1 MPLSSAPWVSPSPA
15 RNQRRTSIPSAPDEP
30 KVNRPASGYRAEMPR
45 PIGLHLTIALT
56 SLMSSV
62 AALPSARLGLLPW
75 HPKLAK
81 TAADLTGQLMAAD
94 PEKLTAAMAQVL
106 TGRLGGLIA
115 GIERYQN
122 HPYRRDLPEPPI
134 LWRRGA
140 ARLFDY
146 GGGSGRPVFMVPSLV
161 NRYYVLDLSR
171 RRSFARWLVGRG
183 YRPLIIDWG
192 TPGAMEQTFDLSDYV
207 LGHLA
212 DAFDCAAALGDGPM
226 PVVGYCMGGNLA
238 LALALARPQQTK
250 GLALLAAPWDFHAD
264 DGPSPMANMAGQWEN
279 LVSAFPALPVDLLQT
294 LFALLDPNLALR
306 KFNHFATLDQA
317 SAAALDFVALEDW
330 LNDGVPLVQAAARN
344 CLVGWYGNNEPARG
358 NWRIGGMPVVPEHFE
373 GPALV
378 AAPEQDRIV
387 PARSARPLGRALPNA
402 RMIAPPS
409 GHIGMMVGSR
419 AEAGLWTDI
428 VDWMDALPS

>member
-1 MPLSSAPWVSPSPA
+1 
-15 RNQRRTSIPSAPDEP
+15 
-30 KVNRPASGYRAEMPR
+30 MPR

-81 TAADLTGQLMAAD
+81 TAAELTGQLRDAE
-94 PEKLTAAMAQVL
+94 PEKLAAAVAGAL
-106 TGRLGGLIA
+106 TRRLDGLIA

-122 HPYRRDLPEPPI
+122 HPYRRDLPDPPT

-146 GGGSGRPVFMVPSLV
+146 GGTGRPVFMVPSLV

-171 RRSFARWLVGRG
+171 RRSFARWLVDRG

-192 TPGAMEQTFDLSDYV
+192 SPGAMEQSFDLSDYV

-212 DAFDCAAALGDGPM
+212 DAFDCATARCGGPM
-226 PVVGYCMGGNLA
+226 PIVGYCMGGNLA
-238 LALALARPQQTK
+238 LALALARPHLTN
-250 GLALLAAPWDFHAD
+250 GLALLATPWDFHAD
-264 DGPSPMANMAGQWEN
+264 TGPSPMTTMAGQWES

-306 KFNHFATLDQA
+306 KFNHFATLDQ
-317 SAAALDFVALEDW
+317 SGAAALDFVALEDW
-330 LNDGVPLVQAAARN
+330 LNDGVPLVQAAARG

-358 NWRIGGMPVVPEHFE
+358 NWRIGGVPVVPERFD

-387 PARSARPLGRALPNA
+387 PARSAQPLGRALPNA
-402 RMIAPPS
+402 RIIAPPS

-419 AEAGLWTDI
+419 ARAGLWTDI
-428 VDWMDALPS
+428 ADWMAALPPSK